1 MNRADLL
8 AWLREADPGRLEN
21 LWQQA
26 DATREKH
33 VGDAVHLRGL
43 VEISNYCCRE
53 CWYCGLRGERKI
65 LPRFRLSAEQIKDC
79 VRLVLKLG
87 YGTVVLQA
95 GEDPGLDHR
104 ELAEVVRWIK
114 GETPLA
120 VTLSLGEQP
129 EAHFRLWR
137 QAGAD
142 RYLLKIETTDP
153 VLLSHLHPGEPHGSR
168 LENIQRLQDLGFE
181 VGSGLLVGLPGQ
193 TYASVVR
200 DLEWLRERDFD
211 MIGIGPFVPHPDTPL
226 AAMPGVGPDQVPN
239 TELMTD
245 KVLAL
250 ARLQRPDANLP
261 ATTALTVLSPASG
274 RQLALQRGAN
284 VVMPD
289 VTPLEYRRLYN
300 IYPGKGEGTLSPEAS
315 HAQLL
320 GLIKGLGRTV
330 GQGPGSRQALRGE
343 AGLDP
348 A

>member
-1 MNRADLL
+1 MNASERM
-8 AWLREADPGRLEN
+8 AWLTTTEPAKLET
-21 LWQQA
+21 LWQLA
-26 DATREKH
+26 DATRKKH

-65 LPRFRLSAEQIKDC
+65 LPRFRLSAAQIKDC

-193 TYASVVR
+193 TYASVAQ
-200 DLEWLRERDFD
+200 DLEWLAERDFD

-226 AAMPGVGPDQVPN
+226 AGMPGVGPDQAPN

-250 ARLQRPDANLP
+250 TRLQCPDANLP
-261 ATTALTVLSPASG
+261 ATTALAVLGPDSG
-274 RQLALQRGAN
+274 RRLALQRGAN

-300 IYPGKGEGTLSPEAS
+300 IYPGKGEGSVGPEAF
-315 HAQLL
+315 HAQLVEM
-320 GLIKGLGRTV
+320 IRGLGRTV
-330 GQGPGSRQALRGE
+330 GQGPGSRQAH
-343 AGLDP
+343 AGKKD
-348 A
+348 

>member
-1 MNRADLL
+1 MTRSELL
-8 AWLREADPGRLEN
+8 TWLRAEDHVKLEG

-26 DATREKH
+26 DETRKRH

-53 CWYCGLRGERKI
+53 CWYCGLRGGRQL
-65 LPRFRLSAEQIKDC
+65 LPRFRLSTAQIKDS
-79 VRLVLKLG
+79 VRLILKLG

-114 GETPLA
+114 SETPLA

-129 EAHFRLWR
+129 EAHFRFWR

-142 RYLLKIETTDP
+142 RYLLKIETTDQA
-153 VLLSHLHPGEPHGSR
+153 LLSHLHPGEPHGSR
-168 LENIQRLQDLGFE
+168 LDNIRRLQEIGFE

-193 TYASVVR
+193 TYESVAR
-200 DLEWLRERDFD
+200 DLEWLAERDFD

-226 AAMPGVGPDQVPN
+226 AGMPGAGPDQVPN

-250 ARLQRPDANLP
+250 TRLQRPDANLP
-261 ATTALTVLSPASG
+261 ATTALAIMSPETG
-274 RQLALQRGAN
+274 RQMALQRGAN

-289 VTPLEYRRLYN
+289 VTPLEYRRLYD
-300 IYPGKGEGTLSPEAS
+300 IYPGKGASNLAPEAF

-320 GLIKGLGRTV
+320 ELIQGMGRIV
-330 GQGPGSRQALRGE
+330 GQGPGSRQLQ
-343 AGLDP
+343 AGKKS
-348 A
+348 